1 VGGMMKIRNIE
12 PQEWW
17 ASLSNGERRLICS
30 VMKML
35 RGAKQ
40 SEIREV
46 ARAAVKWERGIG
58 CFIKVRLMN
67 ERPRRR
73 VATWTIS
80 CPSIGRSQPGAAP
93 SQG

>member
-1 VGGMMKIRNIE
+1 M
-12 PQEWW
+12 
-17 ASLSNGERRLICS
+17 SNGERRLICS

-58 CFIKVRLMN
+58 CFIKVRLM
-67 ERPRRR
+67 
-73 VATWTIS
+73 AGDLS
-80 CPSIGRSQPGAAP
+80 GARLILLR
-93 SQG
+93 

>member
-1 VGGMMKIRNIE
+1 
-12 PQEWW
+12 
-17 ASLSNGERRLICS
+17 
-30 VMKML
+30 
-35 RGAKQ
+35 
-40 SEIREV
+40 V